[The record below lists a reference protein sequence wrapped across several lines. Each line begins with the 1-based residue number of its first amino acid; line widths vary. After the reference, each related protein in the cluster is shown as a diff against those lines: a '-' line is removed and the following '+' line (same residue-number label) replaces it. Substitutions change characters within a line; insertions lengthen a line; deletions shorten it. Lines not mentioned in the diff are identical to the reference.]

1 MNNKSRRA
9 RAVWNPPQR
18 GPKSVKEESEAG
30 PGRREFVFC
39 SGCGI
44 VYYHKF
50 WHHALEDC
58 KHLSG
63 DERIKFVLCPACR
76 MIKDRKFEG
85 ELTISG
91 ISSRKLKEEIRR
103 VLENSGKS
111 AFRRDPLDRIIE
123 IKEGNDKLVVRTTE
137 NQLAVK
143 LAKKIALTFGGKM
156 TVSHS
161 REEDVIRAEARIGEQ
176 RIRFRENESRDK
188 QRMINEK
195 VA

>member
-1 MNNKSRRA
+1 METKNRKPQRA

-18 GPKSVKEESEAG
+18 GPKALKEENEAG

-44 VYYHKF
+44 VYYHKS
-50 WHHALEDC
+50 WHHALEDW

-63 DERIKFVLCPACR
+63 EEMIKFVLCPACR
-76 MIKDRKFEG
+76 MIQDKKFEG

-91 ISSRKLKEEIRR
+91 IGSGKLKEEIRGA
-103 VLENSGKS
+103 LQNSGGL

-123 IKEGNDKLVVRTTE
+123 IADEKNRLVVRTTE

-143 LAKKIALTFGGKM
+143 LAKKIKLTFGGKM

-161 REEDVIRAEARIGEQ
+161 REEDVIRAEVEIG
-176 RIRFRENESRDK
+176 R
-188 QRMINEK
+188 
-195 VA
+195 